1 MNDLDH
7 LQIIFESTGIYS
19 RGMTRFCRVN
29 QINYIEMNPLEAKF
43 RTSSLRS
50 WKTDQADAHKL
61 ALLAFNM
68 KDAKIQRHTEEI
80 YFELRERARFHLEM
94 ENDQNKLKVELVEVL
109 HQTFPGLEKLFKN
122 RYSKI
127 ALNIAKVFP
136 HPNCVFAL
144 THDELTQRVW
154 DINTKINSSKKILI
168 KIVFELPFYYH
179 ASYYICS
186 LSEGTASACSLRL
199 ALFPQESR
207 YKYFA
212 YICNHSPLYFKK

>member
-1 MNDLDH
+1 M
-7 LQIIFESTGIYS
+7 FESTGIYS
-19 RGMTRFCRVN
+19 RGMEHFCQLYQNDYLVL
-29 QINYIEMNPLEAKF
+29 NPLEAKF
-43 RTSSLRS
+43 YTSTLRS
-50 WKTDQADAHKL
+50 WKTDKSDAHKL

-109 HQTFPGLEKLFKN
+109 HQTFPDLEKLFKN

-144 THDELTQRVW
+144 THDELTHT
-154 DINTKINSSKKILI
+154 ILNSTAKGMSIKK
-168 KIVFELPFYYH
+168 V
-179 ASYYICS
+179 
-186 LSEGTASACSLRL
+186 
-199 ALFPQESR
+199 
-207 YKYFA
+207 
-212 YICNHSPLYFKK
+212 